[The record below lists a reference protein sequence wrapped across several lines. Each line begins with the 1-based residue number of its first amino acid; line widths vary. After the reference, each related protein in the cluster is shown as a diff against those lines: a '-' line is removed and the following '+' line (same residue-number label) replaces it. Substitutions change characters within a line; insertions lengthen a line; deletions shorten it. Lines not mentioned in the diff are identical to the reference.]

1 MKRTPIIL
9 LIVVCSGVCRARS
22 PDTSDGAEA
31 EYYSAAY
38 AEHYRIPV
46 SLVRSIIQQESGW
59 RSCAM
64 SPKGAAGLMQLMP
77 ETARRFGVANPCDV
91 KQNIAGGVRYLA
103 WLKEHFHG
111 DYRLVAAAYYAGEK
125 GIQKQGLNYRN
136 PDVVSYVRQVRATYE
151 QQQRMSAKR
160 GNVR

>member
-1 MKRTPIIL
+1 
-9 LIVVCSGVCRARS
+9 
-22 PDTSDGAEA
+22 
-31 EYYSAAY
+31 
-38 AEHYRIPV
+38 
-46 SLVRSIIQQESGW
+46 
-59 RSCAM
+59 
-64 SPKGAAGLMQLMP
+64 MQLMP

-125 GIQKQGLNYRN
+125 RIQTQGLNYRN
-136 PDVVSYVRQVRATYE
+136 PDVVAYVRQVRAIYE
-151 QQQRMSAKR
+151 QQQRLSAER